1 MPAEF
6 FSAISSH
13 ATPPVY
19 RYFNGKE
26 WVESRS
32 GKTVAVASPID
43 GAAVGEL
50 PVVSREEIDAV
61 FVSAASA
68 QPGWEATPL
77 NQRVK
82 IMHLV
87 ADWIRHFEQYLTSL
101 LIKEIGKT
109 EPEAK
114 SEIVRTADLID
125 YFADE
130 VQSIRGETLD
140 SDNFPG
146 FDKGRIALVEH
157 VSHGVVV
164 AISPFNYP
172 VNLAASKLA
181 PALLMGNSVVF
192 KPSTQGGISGLHL
205 VQIFRKAGVP
215 DGVLA
220 CVTGPGP
227 QVGEYVVSHELAN
240 MIAFTGSSETG
251 VAIAGKAPMKPLLFE
266 CGGNNPAIVL
276 SDADFALTARELV
289 KGAFSYCG
297 QRCTGIKYVLG
308 IKAVLEALVPAL
320 VGEMKTS
327 VNVGDPRSPTT
338 KLVGPVVSEEAASSV
353 TQAIEGAVKDGARV
367 VVGGKRKEAYLE
379 PTVLTSVQPAM
390 TIVAK
395 ETFGPVLSL
404 VTVDNL
410 EQAVK
415 FINSS
420 SYGLQASIFT
430 SDEGTG
436 LTLAKRLNVGTV
448 QINGSP
454 QRGPDHFPFMGIKKS
469 GIGVQGVR
477 YSLESMSRLKS
488 VVLNKPA

>member
-6 FSAISSH
+6 FEPISNH
-13 ATPPVY
+13 ATPPLY
-19 RYFNGKE
+19 RYFNGKD

-43 GAAVGEL
+43 GAVVGEL
-50 PVVSREEIDAV
+50 PVVSREEVDAV
-61 FVSAASA
+61 FARAVAA

-77 NQRVK
+77 NQRVR
-82 IMHLV
+82 IMHLA
-87 ADWIRHFEQYLTSL
+87 ADWIRHFEQYLTTL
-101 LIKEIGKT
+101 LTKEIGKT
-109 EPEAK
+109 ESEAK
-114 SEIVRTADLID
+114 SEIVRTADLVD

-157 VSHGVVV
+157 VAHGVVV
-164 AISPFNYP
+164 AIAPFNYP

-181 PALLMGNSVVF
+181 PAILMGNSVVF

-205 VQIFRKAGVP
+205 TQIFRKAGVP
-215 DGVLA
+215 DGVLS

-227 QVGEYVVSHELAN
+227 DVGAYVASHPMAS
-240 MIAFTGSSETG
+240 MIVFTGSSETG
-251 VAIAGKAPMKPLLFE
+251 IAIAGKAPMKPLLFE

-308 IKAVLEALVPAL
+308 TKAVLATLVPAL
-320 VGEMKTS
+320 VGEMETAVK
-327 VNVGDPRSPTT
+327 VGDPRSPET
-338 KLVGPVVSEEAASSV
+338 KLVGPVVSEEAATRV
-353 TQAIEGAVKDGARV
+353 AQTIDEAVKDGATV
-367 VVGGKRKEAYLE
+367 VVGGKRKQTYLE
-379 PTVLTSVQPAM
+379 PTVLTNVQPVM

-404 VTVDNL
+404 VAVGNL
-410 EQAVK
+410 EEAVT
-415 FINSS
+415 FVNSS

-436 LTLAKRLNVGTV
+436 LTLAKKINVGTV

-454 QRGPDHFPFMGIKKS
+454 QRGPDHFPFLGIKKS
-469 GIGVQGVR
+469 GIGVQGVH
-477 YSLESMSRLKS
+477 YSLEAMSRLKS
-488 VVLNKPA
+488 VVLNKPS